1 MKGRSTSPG
10 KTRDGRAAI
19 DPVAEPHEALLTDEN
34 PQYARNPILAAE
46 VPEFPTHQKPD
57 TSQTWA
63 HSKVVVVAACVNEAN
78 GLV

>member
-46 VPEFPTHQKPD
+46 VPEFPTHAETRHQSNLGPLE
-57 TSQTWA
+57 S
-63 HSKVVVVAACVNEAN
+63 VCRG
-78 GLV
+78 GLRQ